1 MRTFLGSI
9 LLLCAAVCSAQS
21 GDDGLVVAAKAELAK
36 MQSLVDSGALP
47 RASLAKAE
55 EAVADARDASFL
67 RRTAYG
73 QELNADQAEEM
84 VAAANRRLE
93 RRQKAVDEATRL
105 VAAGAAPTAS
115 LKPLADDLEEE
126 RQECTLVESRA
137 KLVRE
142 LSDMASAEEA
152 FLTKLAQEPS
162 EAWKLAD
169 GYSGD
174 GTFAYAT
181 YAKVEVA
188 SRLRFGKSMPV
199 SAMGETAVHR
209 AMGFDHRGRVDVA
222 ISPDQPEGVWLL
234 EYLKENRIPFFA
246 FRQAVKGKA
255 TGAHIHI
262 GPMSTRLA
270 SGGE

>member
-1 MRTFLGSI
+1 MRTFWGPI

-21 GDDGLVVAAKAELAK
+21 GDDGLVVAAKSELARV
-36 MQSLVDSGALP
+36 QSLVDSGALP

-55 EAVADARDASFL
+55 EAVADASDASFL

-73 QELNADQAEEM
+73 QELTADQAEEM
-84 VAAANRRLE
+84 VAAANRRLD
-93 RRQKAVDEATRL
+93 RRQKAVDEATLL
-105 VAAGAAPTAS
+105 VAAGVAPKVS
-115 LKPLADDLEEE
+115 LQPLVDDLEQE
-126 RQECTLVESRA
+126 RQESSLVESRA
-137 KLVRE
+137 TLVRE

-152 FLTKLAQEPS
+152 FLTKLAQEPA
-162 EAWKLAD
+162 EASKLAAAYASD
-169 GYSGD
+169 GA
-174 GTFAYAT
+174 FVYAT
-181 YAKVEVA
+181 YAKVEEA
-188 SRLRFGKSMPV
+188 FRLRFGKSMPV

-222 ISPDQPEGVWLL
+222 INPDQPEGVWLL
-234 EYLKENRIPFFA
+234 EYLKENHIPFFA